1 MKGNYLNSKR
11 SILRILRNDWVLV
24 GIIAGLIGGSMFL
37 AELSTSS
44 SDPQIFSKASHR
56 FDSVELS
63 FATQED
69 SFPTGTPAVLV
80 IHPNGGESWRGTQM
94 ILWTATD
101 PQNDSL
107 TYTVYYS
114 PNEGNT
120 WIQITTGLTKSSY
133 TWDTTTLE
141 DGTTYLIQVE
151 ASDGQNTGMDVSDAT
166 FEIANGQSL
175 LERISFNMPISM
187 TIALVLAAISALA
200 ILGATIK
207 AASIPPLRGK
217 RSWKDFLQRIFW
229 YLLYPFIW
237 IFGHVVYGPT
247 LRRLKREDVTAN
259 AKRQAILQLLENR
272 GMAYLREMT
281 RAVGIG
287 IFGLKWHLQVLDDF
301 GYVRHRKIG
310 RHLVY
315 FLKEFGASTPSM
327 VEVGFLFKHKTTRA
341 IVDYIRIHPRA
352 SQSKIAHAVGV
363 SSPTVHRHALRMK
376 THELL
381 ESISEGGQIQ
391 YVLPDEKK
399 GLVDSLLSQIKP
411 ED

>member
-1 MKGNYLNSKR
+1 MLVIG
-11 SILRILRNDWVLV
+11 VLV
-24 GIIAGLIGGSMFL
+24 GL
-37 AELSTSS
+37 ALGILFVGELREPSPEPITISNRLLRIDS
-44 SDPQIFSKASHR
+44 LASGA
-56 FDSVELS
+56 
-63 FATQED
+63 ATQEGF
-69 SFPTGTPAVLV
+69 SSSGTPAVVV
-80 IHPNGGESWRGTQM
+80 ISPNGGEYWQGTHTISWEAM
-94 ILWTATD
+94 D

-107 TYTVYYS
+107 TYMVYYS
-114 PNEGNT
+114 SNGGKT
-120 WIQITTGLTKSSY
+120 WIQIVTGLTELSY
-133 TWDTTTLE
+133 SWDTTTVR
-141 DGTTYLIQVE
+141 DGGTYQIQVK

-200 ILGATIK
+200 VLGATIK

-217 RSWKDFLQRIFW
+217 RSWKDFFQRLLW

-259 AKRQAILQLLENR
+259 AKRQAILQLLEDR
-272 GMAYLREMT
+272 GMAYLREMA
-281 RAVGIG
+281 RAVGVG

-315 FLKEFGASTPSM
+315 FLKEFGASAPSI
-327 VEVGFLFKHKTTRA
+327 VEQGFLFKHKTTRA
-341 IVDYIRIHPRA
+341 IIDYIRIHPRA
-352 SQSKIAHAVGV
+352 SQSEIARAVGV
-363 SSPTVHRHALRMK
+363 SNPTVHRHALRMK

-391 YVLPDEKK
+391 YDLPDEKK
-399 GLVDSLLSQIKP
+399 GLVDSLLSQVKP